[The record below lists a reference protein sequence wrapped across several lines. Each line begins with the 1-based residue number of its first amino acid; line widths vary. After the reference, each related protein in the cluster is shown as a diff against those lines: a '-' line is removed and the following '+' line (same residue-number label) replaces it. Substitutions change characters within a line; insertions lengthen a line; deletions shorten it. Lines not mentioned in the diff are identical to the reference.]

1 MGSDNFI
8 KQELLIVPVAESSAE
23 TLNACGEAVRPVYL
37 QVRVVE
43 AGRTALIPTGD
54 NSTINLIVLIVL
66 KCLIWGSLSE
76 R

>member
-23 TLNACGEAVRPVYL
+23 TLNACGEAVRPVYR

-43 AGRTALIPTGD
+43 AGRTAPIPTGD
-54 NSTINLIVLIVL
+54 NYYN
-66 KCLIWGSLSE
+66 
-76 R
+76 

>member
-1 MGSDNFI
+1 MGSDNYI

-23 TLNACGEAVRPVYL
+23 TLNACGEAVRPVYQ

-54 NSTINLIVLIVL
+54 N
-66 KCLIWGSLSE
+66 
-76 R
+76 